1 MTGDLVT
8 KRLQLPKEAVP
19 RATRIAV
26 LWNPAT
32 PSHVTAMQALKAAAP
47 GLLLELKVVPVRM
60 PEEFDAA
67 FLAATRTNAQTLYAH
82 SKSTAE
88 GFIRN

>member
-1 MTGDLVT
+1 
-8 KRLQLPKEAVP
+8 
-19 RATRIAV
+19 
-26 LWNPAT
+26 
-32 PSHVTAMQALKAAAP
+32 MQALKAAAP